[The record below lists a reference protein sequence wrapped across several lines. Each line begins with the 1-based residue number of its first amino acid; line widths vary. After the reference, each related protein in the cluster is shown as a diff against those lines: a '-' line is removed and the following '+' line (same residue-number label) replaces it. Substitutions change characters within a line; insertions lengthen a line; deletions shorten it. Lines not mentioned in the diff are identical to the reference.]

1 MSKVFTEGGLFGP
14 GKETSAHCSQCFRKS
29 KLYKMRL
36 LGS

>member
-1 MSKVFTEGGLFGP
+1 MSKVFTEGACLAR